1 MLLNRIDE
9 FIAGYLFHAFMCKAA
24 IGISSMPIA
33 STIKIQ

>member
-24 IGISSMPIA
+24 IVSSSGA
-33 STIKIQ
+33 SRSALRA